1 MWEKSNSLSLNTL
14 EKHKQKNIIR
24 MLVCYIL
31 ETYIQKQKPSKVI
44 EYAFSL

>member
-14 EKHKQKNIIR
+14 EKHKQNNIIR